1 MVFNLKLPTQQ
12 SVVASHS
19 PNLCVCVCVCVNF
32 QGIWNKVVHSVA
44 KLRNE
49 SAMLKLFTDH
59 VKGEEMY
66 GVTVHAVMR
75 IIESVR
81 TSFLLPRPFV
91 TLFPQEALFLMEHC
105 HLSVSHDN
113 LLNIR
118 VHGTLFRNTL

>member
-1 MVFNLKLPTQQ
+1 M
-12 SVVASHS
+12 
-19 PNLCVCVCVCVNF
+19 
-32 QGIWNKVVHSVA
+32 VHSVA

-81 TSFLLPRPFV
+81 TSCCPLVLLLPFSPH
-91 TLFPQEALFLMEHC
+91 EALFPM
-105 HLSVSHDN
+105 
-113 LLNIR
+113 
-118 VHGTLFRNTL
+118 NTVT